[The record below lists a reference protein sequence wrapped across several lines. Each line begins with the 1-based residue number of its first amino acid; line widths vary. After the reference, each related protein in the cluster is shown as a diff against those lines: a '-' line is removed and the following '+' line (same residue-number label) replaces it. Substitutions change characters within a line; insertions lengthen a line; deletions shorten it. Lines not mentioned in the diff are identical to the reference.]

1 MYKLGFFIALSFI
14 IHTYLWELL
23 SLHKT
28 KNTKLQVL
36 VCYTHIYHLHAQAFY
51 SKINAAQLF
60 YFNEL
65 INIHTNVERN

>member
-1 MYKLGFFIALSFI
+1 MGTFKP
-14 IHTYLWELL
+14 
-23 SLHKT
+23 T

-65 INIHTNVERN
+65 INIHTNVEEIDLYLINSKQQMGVEKF